1 MTYTPTGQ
9 HSPEIAL
16 EKVGRELAAWRES
29 NRAPK
34 PIPTLLWNQAAEL
47 GRTLGA
53 GPVARQLRLDY
64 GCLKRKMAE
73 VGQAPARTTE
83 TKSTTNFLEFLAM
96 PAPLGD
102 TIESCSIRL
111 RSPRA
116 QVRVELQR
124 LSPQALGTILKEALG

>member
-9 HSPEIAL
+9 QSPEIAL

-47 GRTLGA
+47 GRALGA

-73 VGQAPARTTE
+73 SQTPPRPAEAR
-83 TKSTTNFLEFLAM
+83 STTNFLELLGM
-96 PAPLGD
+96 PAPMGE
-102 TIESCSIRL
+102 TIESCSVRL

>member
-9 HSPEIAL
+9 QSTEIAL

-47 GRTLGA
+47 GRALGA

-73 VGQAPARTTE
+73 GQAPARTTE
-83 TKSTTNFLEFLAM
+83 ANPTTNFLEFLAM

>member
-1 MTYTPTGQ
+1 MTYTPTGHQ
-9 HSPEIAL
+9 SPEIAL

-34 PIPTLLWNQAAEL
+34 PIPTMLWNQAAEL

-64 GCLKRKMAE
+64 GCLKRRMAE
-73 VGQAPARTTE
+73 VPAPKALE
-83 TKSTTNFLEFLAM
+83 TKATTDFLEFLAM
-96 PAPLGD
+96 PAPLSE

-111 RSPRA
+111 RTPRA
-116 QVRVELQR
+116 DVRIELQR

>member
-9 HSPEIAL
+9 QSPEIAL

-34 PIPTLLWNQAAEL
+34 PIPTVLWSQAAEL

-73 VGQAPARTTE
+73 SQAPPRTAE
-83 TKSTTNFLEFLAM
+83 ANATTNFLEFLAM

-102 TIESCSIRL
+102 TIESCTVRL

-116 QVRVELQR
+116 HVRIELQR
-124 LSPQALGTILKEALG
+124 VSPQALGIILKEALS

>member
-1 MTYTPTGQ
+1 M
-9 HSPEIAL
+9 
-16 EKVGRELAAWRES
+16 
-29 NRAPK
+29 
-34 PIPTLLWNQAAEL
+34 
-47 GRTLGA
+47 
-53 GPVARQLRLDY
+53 ARQLRLDY

-73 VGQAPARTTE
+73 SQAPARTTE
-83 TKSTTNFLEFLAM
+83 AKPATNFLEFLAM

>member
-1 MTYTPTGQ
+1 MTYTPTK
-9 HSPEIAL
+9 HSPELAL

-34 PIPTLLWNQAAEL
+34 PIPTLLWSQAAEL
-47 GRTLGA
+47 GRALGA

-73 VGQAPARTTE
+73 APAVKE
-83 TKSTTNFLEFLAM
+83 LKKAPSTDFLEFLAM
-96 PAPLGD
+96 PAPLGES
-102 TIESCSIRL
+102 IESCTLRL

-116 QVRVELQR
+116 QVRVDLQR
-124 LSPQALGTILKEALG
+124 VSPQALGAIIKEALG

>member
-1 MTYTPTGQ
+1 MTYTPTGH
-9 HSPEIAL
+9 HSPELAL

-34 PIPTLLWNQAAEL
+34 PIPSLLWSQAAEL
-47 GRTLGA
+47 GRALGA

-73 VGQAPARTTE
+73 APVAKESRTAT
-83 TKSTTNFLEFLAM
+83 STDFLEFLAM
-96 PAPLGD
+96 PSQLNES
-102 TIESCSIRL
+102 IESCTLRL

-116 QVRVELQR
+116 QVRVDLQR
-124 LSPQALGTILKEALG
+124 VSPQALGFILKEALG

>member
-9 HSPEIAL
+9 LSPEIAL

-29 NRAPK
+29 NRAPCAE
-34 PIPTLLWNQAAEL
+34 LWNQAAEL
-47 GRTLGA
+47 GRALGA
-53 GPVARQLRLDY
+53 GAVARQPRLDY

-73 VGQAPARTTE
+73 SQPPVTTTQAKPN
-83 TKSTTNFLEFLAM
+83 TNFLEFLAM

-102 TIESCSIRL
+102 TIESCTIRL

-124 LSPQALGTILKEALG
+124 ISPLALGTILKEALG

>member
-1 MTYTPTGQ
+1 MTYTPTGHQ
-9 HSPEIAL
+9 SPKVAL

-64 GCLKRKMAE
+64 GCLKRRMAE
-73 VGQAPARTTE
+73 IPAAKAFE
-83 TKSTTNFLEFLAM
+83 TKASTDFLEFLTM
-96 PAPLGD
+96 PAPLGE

-116 QVRVELQR
+116 HVRIELQR

>member
-9 HSPEIAL
+9 LSPEIAL

-34 PIPTLLWNQAAEL
+34 PIPTVLWNQAAEL
-47 GRTLGA
+47 GRALGA
-53 GPVARQLRLDY
+53 GVVARQLRLDY
-64 GCLKRKMAE
+64 GCLKRKMVE
-73 VGQAPARTTE
+73 GQPPVTT
-83 TKSTTNFLEFLAM
+83 TQAKPNTNFLEFLAM

-102 TIESCSIRL
+102 TIESCTIRL

-124 LSPQALGTILKEALG
+124 LSPLALGTILKEALG

>member
-9 HSPEIAL
+9 QSPEIAL
-16 EKVGRELAAWRES
+16 ERVGRELAAWRES

-47 GRTLGA
+47 GKVLGA
-53 GPVARQLRLDY
+53 GPVSRQLRLDY

-73 VGQAPARTTE
+73 SQAPARTTE
-83 TKSTTNFLEFLAM
+83 AKPTTNFLEFLAV
-96 PAPLGD
+96 PAPVGD
-102 TIESCSIRL
+102 TIESCSVRL

-116 QVRVELQR
+116 QVRIELQR
-124 LSPQALGTILKEALG
+124 VSPQALGIILKEALS